1 MLSQLYVV
9 AQESGLEK
17 KLGPIFPHPS
27 EVILGLIS
35 FLLLLGILWKFVVPR
50 FESLYSER
58 VEKIEGG
65 IDKAE
70 RLQAEAEE
78 QLQKYKALLADAN
91 AAAARIRDDARVE
104 AEQIRVELREQA
116 QEEAARIVAQG
127 RNQLEAQ
134 RAQIVAELRA
144 ELGRTAVELASRIV
158 GESLEDEARRRGT
171 VDRFL
176 DQLEDRARAE
186 A

>member
-1 MLSQLYVV
+1 VINLYLAAEEPNPVLPDPP
-9 AQESGLEK
+9 E
-17 KLGPIFPHPS
+17 I
-27 EVILGLIS
+27 ILGLVT
-35 FLLLLGILWKFVVPR
+35 FLLLLFVVWKFVVPR
-50 FESLYSER
+50 FEALYSER
-58 VEKIEGG
+58 AEKIEGG
-65 IDKAE
+65 IEKAE
-70 RLQAEAEE
+70 RAQAQAEE
-78 QLQKYKALLADAN
+78 QLQKYKALLAEAN
-91 AAAARIRDDARVE
+91 AEAARIRDDARIE
-104 AEQIRVELREQA
+104 AEQIRVELRDQA

-176 DQLEDRARAE
+176 EELDSVSAPAKK
-186 A
+186 